1 MEKSKVVG
9 LKNPVFIDSL
19 VVMNLQMAVKVSI
32 TIVLTRA
39 CLSNRYYPFCR
50 SFFIKYCL
58 IILYKK

>member
-50 SFFIKYCL
+50 SFFI
-58 IILYKK
+58 